1 MKNTNQWSVI
11 FKALGNPYR
20 LQIIKLLYKHG
31 KMSVSALTSE
41 LKISIK
47 NTSRNLSILQNVDI
61 LKSLG
66 KSDHVY
72 YEINPEIPKDIK
84 IRCTIAPVG

>member
-31 KMSVSALTSE
+31 KMSVTAITSE
-41 LKISIK
+41 LNISIK
-47 NTSRNLSILQNVDI
+47 NTSRNLNLLQNVDI

-72 YEINPEIPKDIK
+72 YEINPEIPKDTKQIIK
-84 IRCTIAPVG
+84 LIN

>member
-1 MKNTNQWSVI
+1 MKNTNQWSII

-20 LQIIKLLYKHG
+20 LQIIKLLGKHG
-31 KMSVSALTSE
+31 KMSVSTLTSE
-41 LKISIK
+41 LGISIK

-72 YEINPEIPKDIK
+72 YEINPDVPKETKQIINL
-84 IRCTIAPVG
+84 IR